1 MIRRPDAGLRRAARA
16 VVPLRLRAR
25 ASAVAQRR
33 GWIEPSPAGPFPF
46 QYPFWETMAVST
58 SPYPQYQWGTLCA
71 AGLAQAL
78 GIPRISVVEFGV
90 AGGNGLVELERQAAL
105 AAEAS
110 GVVID
115 VHGFD
120 TGTGLTKPVD
130 HRDLPQMWQ
139 EGWYPMDPERLRA
152 RLSSAQ
158 LHLGPVAETVPAFL
172 AEGHAPI
179 GFVSFD
185 LDLYSSTVDAF
196 GVFRGALEAV
206 LPRVVCYFDD
216 VIGFSHG
223 DFSGER
229 LAISEFNDQHDD
241 RKLSQIYGLRYVLA
255 LDQWWTHQMYLLHAF
270 AHPRYN
276 DEDGTNRLRDLPLR

>member
-1 MIRRPDAGLRRAARA
+1 MIRRPDAALRRAARA
-16 VVPLRLRAR
+16 ALPLRLRAA
-25 ASAVAQRR
+25 ASTVATRR
-33 GWIEPSPAGPFPF
+33 GWIEPTPAGPFPF
-46 QYPFWETMAVST
+46 QYPFWETMAAST

-110 GVVID
+110 GVAID

-139 EGWYPMDPERLRA
+139 EGWYPMDPDQLRA
-152 RLSSAQ
+152 RLTTAQ
-158 LHLGPVAETVPAFL
+158 LHLGPVSETVPAFV
-172 AEGHAPI
+172 ASRPAPL

-196 GVFRGALEAV
+196 GAFRAALDVV

-229 LAISEFNDQHDD
+229 LAITEFNEQHED
-241 RKLSQIYGLRYVLA
+241 RKISQIYGLRYVLA
-255 LDQWWTHQMYLLHAF
+255 LDQWWTQQMYLLHAF
-270 AHPRYN
+270 GHPGYN
-276 DEDGTNRLRDLPLR
+276 DDDGTNRLRDLPLR